1 MSEPRWLDADQQRAW
16 RGFMTMQGQLNARL
30 NRQLQAD
37 SILSLTDFEVLVQV
51 TDSAENRIRVF
62 ELARALEWEKSRL
75 SHHLARMQR
84 RGLVAR
90 EECPSDARGAFIV
103 LTPEGKAAI
112 EAAAPLHVESVRR
125 LFFDGLTEEQVNVL
139 AEISEHVLKR
149 LLEEADNT

>member
-1 MSEPRWLDADQQRAW
+1 
-16 RGFMTMQGQLNARL
+16 MQGQLNARL
-30 NRQLQAD
+30 NRELQAD
-37 SILSLTDFEVLVQV
+37 SDLSLTDFEVLVQV
-51 TDSAENRIRVF
+51 TDSPTNRIRVF

-112 EAAAPLHVESVRR
+112 EAAAPQHVETVRQ
-125 LFFDGLTEEQVNVL
+125 LFFDGLTEEQVSALTTISDQVL
-139 AEISEHVLKR
+139 ER
-149 LLEEADNT
+149 LATEKD